1 MKSSQSAHSFSP
13 SSSSSSTAAR
23 SVSISE
29 IEESSPPDEEMV
41 YVAVGKN
48 MKETKTLLDSVLREY
63 SGRRSKIGILHV
75 HQPDQWIPMGLGGK
89 FPAESLSTTQL
100 KAHRLKENEKVQ
112 KMLDGYLLICAK
124 QKVPAEKIFINR
136 DDIGKG
142 IVELVVQLG
151 IRRLVM
157 GSQYSKSLRAPRSK
171 TAVFVQ
177 HEAPPSCRICF
188 ICPQNIICTRYTQE
202 LYTVDFFEDMKTL
215 VSAIVHEGTLAI
227 HNRCI
232 TIIGDHW
239 NDSDPRSTLTTGVV
253 DDIWEGDL
261 TRQSNSTWTDD
272 GLSSVSLSITKDQS
286 SEDSSIL
293 QSVRK
298 SEEGLHDSYQVQLE
312 ASYGGEGLVKYQ
324 LQQTMEEVN
333 KAKQEAYK
341 ESLKRQKAEMAAFEA
356 CMKAKRLEKLYIEEK
371 QQRRELEEALR
382 MTTLDVQSLKSQRDK
397 NLEELQRMS
406 EQRLAIEIQIANP
419 KQTVEE
425 LEEKL
430 QSAQN
435 ETESLQSERDALKR
449 ERDNVVIEAE
459 NMLKAVTLSSQRAC
473 SFTEFTYT
481 EIKKATN
488 NFNDSLKIGE
498 GGYGSVYKGFLHHT
512 EVAIKMLHP
521 DSYQGHEVFYQ
532 ELNVLSKVRHPN
544 LVTLIGACPE
554 AWALVYEFFPN
565 GSLEDRLKCKDGTT
579 PLTWQVRTRIASEI
593 CAALI
598 FLHSNNPQTI
608 IHGNLKPGNILLGA
622 NFISKLSDFGIF
634 HLLHNLTNSPESPTT
649 TLCHRTDPKGTF
661 AYMDPEF
668 SSTGE
673 LTHQSDVY
681 SFGVILLQLLTAIPA
696 FGIQKVVQDAL
707 DRGNLIMV
715 LDVLAGEWPCVQA
728 KQLADLGLRCCEM
741 NRKNRPDLASEV
753 WRVLEPM
760 KVSSGVPSSFRLA
773 VGDSNCIPSYFMCPI
788 FQEIMRDPHI
798 AADGYTYE
806 AEALK
811 GWLESGNETSPM
823 TNLKLS
829 HQQLVPNRALR
840 SAIEEW
846 RQQQQLSESYSNLAR
861 LI

>member
-1 MKSSQSAHSFSP
+1 M
-13 SSSSSSTAAR
+13 
-23 SVSISE
+23 
-29 IEESSPPDEEMV
+29 
-41 YVAVGKN
+41 
-48 MKETKTLLDSVLREY
+48 
-63 SGRRSKIGILHV
+63 
-75 HQPDQWIPMGLGGK
+75 
-89 FPAESLSTTQL
+89 
-100 KAHRLKENEKVQ
+100 
-112 KMLDGYLLICAK
+112 
-124 QKVPAEKIFINR
+124 
-136 DDIGKG
+136 
-142 IVELVVQLG
+142 
-151 IRRLVM
+151 
-157 GSQYSKSLRAPRSK
+157 
-171 TAVFVQ
+171 
-177 HEAPPSCRICF
+177 
-188 ICPQNIICTRYTQE
+188 
-202 LYTVDFFEDMKTL
+202 TVT
-215 VSAIVHEGTLAI
+215 
-227 HNRCI
+227 
-232 TIIGDHW
+232 
-239 NDSDPRSTLTTGVV
+239 PRSTLTTGG

-261 TRQSNSTWTDD
+261 TRHSNSTWTDD

-293 QSVRK
+293 QS
-298 SEEGLHDSYQVQLE
+298 EEGLHAYQVQSE

-356 CMKAKRLEKLYIEEK
+356 YMKARRLEKLYIEEK
-371 QQRRELEEALR
+371 QQRGELEEALR
-382 MTTLDVQSLKSQRDK
+382 MTTLEVQSLKSQRDK

-406 EQRLAIEIQIANP
+406 EQRLAIEIQIAKP

-435 ETESLQSERDALKR
+435 VTECLQSERDALKR
-449 ERDNVVIEAE
+449 ECDKVVIEAE

-473 SFTEFTYT
+473 CFTEFTYT

-512 EVAIKMLHP
+512 KVAIKMLHP
-521 DSYQGHEVFYQ
+521 DNYQGHEEFYR

-565 GSLEDRLKCKDGTT
+565 GSLEDRLKCKDGMT

-598 FLHSNNPQTI
+598 FLHSNHPQTI

-622 NFISKLSDFGIF
+622 NFVSKLSDFGIC
-634 HLLHNLTNSPESPTT
+634 HLLHNLTNSPESPPT
-649 TLCHRTDPKGTF
+649 TLCHCTDPKGTF

-668 SSTGE
+668 SGE
-673 LTHQSDVY
+673 LTHHSDVY

-707 DRGNLIMV
+707 DKGNLITV
-715 LDVLAGEWPCVQA
+715 LDVLAGEWPFVQA
-728 KQLADLGLRCCEM
+728 KQLAHLGLRCCEM
-741 NRKNRPDLASEV
+741 DRNNRPDLASEL

-760 KVSSGVPSSFRLA
+760 KVSAGVPSSFRLA
-773 VGDSNCIPSYFMCPI
+773 VGDSGCVPSYFMCPI

-823 TNLKLS
+823 TSLKLS
-829 HQQLVPNRALR
+829 HQQLVPNHALR

-846 RQQQQLSESYSNLAR
+846 RRQQQQQLSESC
-861 LI
+861 